1 MIMLYFLYNFILTTD
16 ICFEMLVE
24 CDRPLRDED
33 DVVSLFVNK
42 EREEEPEYVVPFK
55 EDIRYYLYIKKNEIY
70 VETGDLNYLYSSF
83 FNIPMSVFSLFKN
96 KAIIHCNALEFN
108 NELYCFS
115 GNKAIGKTTLA
126 MFLEKYCSI
135 FSDDCVAIDSVSGE
149 RVYGYRAAHTLKLCK
164 NTYDLVVNDECYKEH
179 LDNLSQKANILLPDM
194 QYKTLP
200 IRKMFF
206 LVRGNSEEFV
216 CDKVE
221 SPITKKVLLIQS
233 IVGKDYIPKSV
244 IDIFGRTKVFSETIS
259 QVQFYIL
266 KIPPIEEYDSQV
278 QLFFNTMI
286 M

>member
-1 MIMLYFLYNFILTTD
+1 MLYYLYNFILKTD
-16 ICFEMLVE
+16 TCFEMLVE
-24 CDRPLRDED
+24 CDRTLRDED
-33 DVVSLFVNK
+33 IVVSLFVNK
-42 EREEEPEYVVPFK
+42 ELKEEPEYIVPFK
-55 EDIRYYLYIKKNEIY
+55 EDIRYYLYPKKNEIY

-126 MFLEKYCSI
+126 MFLRKYCSL
-135 FSDDCVAIDSVSGE
+135 FSDDCVAIDSCSDG

-164 NTYDLVVNDECYKEH
+164 KTYDIVINDNCYEEH
-179 LDNLSQKANILLPDM
+179 FDNISQKANILLPDM
-194 QYKTLP
+194 QYKKAP

-206 LVRGNSEEFV
+206 LVRGNDKEFV

-221 SPITKKVLLIQS
+221 SLITKKVLLIQS

-244 IDIFGRTKVFSETIS
+244 IDIFGRTKLFSETIA
-259 QVQFYIL
+259 QVPFYIL
-266 KIPPIEEYDSQV
+266 KIPSVEEYDSQI
-278 QLFFNTMI
+278 QTFFNTMI
-286 M
+286 K